1 MNRLTVFMESAAKA
15 TLACS
20 MWLSMSRW
28 SNQSKS
34 RKRCHTG
41 GVGFVSRR
49 GDGACG
55 GLWSATIFCMGRS
68 HQ

>member
-1 MNRLTVFMESAAKA
+1 MCLELKLEEAERAQRGHGGLMNRLTVFMESAVKA

-34 RKRCHTG
+34 RKRLSH
-41 GVGFVSRR
+41 RW
-49 GDGACG
+49 G
-55 GLWSATIFCMGRS
+55 GLCL
-68 HQ
+68 